1 MKEQI
6 PPLRDFPVEALSEQH
21 VRVYREIANRCRG
34 RILTMTARAK
44 SGHPAGSL
52 SSLEMTLMTY
62 AVANVTP
69 AGSPDRDYVVVS
81 HGHTSPATYAVL
93 GELGFFDPEQASAH
107 FRACGSPF
115 QGHVERSVPGIDW
128 GSGNLG
134 QGLSA
139 GVGYALK
146 LAQRA
151 QALRHGITEMRWTY
165 DPMLFTNA
173 RFNLVRL
180 GARPMAFLPHC
191 YGDRRDAFNTGDTTD
206 RLEVSWALDHAVGGA
221 ATVAASEDLQ
231 LELPTDYHALRA
243 GDVARADEWRRQ
255 VSAALAAAIA
265 DGHRVMMGERGYVIL
280 GGAG

>member
-1 MKEQI
+1 MNAVDRHHPHSEVAQ
-6 PPLRDFPVEALSEQH
+6 VEAL
-21 VRVYREIANRCRG
+21 VAATRAGVVITEIADPDDLDELRSVLHDIWGVEIVPPRNLLRG
-34 RILTMTARAK
+34 MAIGGACLQLARLDERPVGFA
-44 SGHPAGSL
+44 
-52 SSLEMTLMTY
+52 
-62 AVANVTP
+62 
-69 AGSPDRDYVVVS
+69 
-81 HGHTSPATYAVL
+81 
-93 GELGFFDPEQASAH
+93 LGFLGWEGGVHLHSHQVGVLH
-107 FRACGSPF
+107 ELRA
-115 QGHVERSVPGIDW
+115 
-128 GSGNLG
+128 
-134 QGLSA
+134 A

-180 GARPMAFLPHC
+180 GVRPTAFLPHC

-221 ATVAASEDLQ
+221 ATVAAPEDLQ
-231 LELPTDYHALRA
+231 VELPTDYHALRA

-255 VSAALAAAIA
+255 VSTALATAIS
-265 DGHRVMMGERGYVIL
+265 DGRRVMMGERGYVIL